1 MSKELSWKR
10 VVFTFHIRGSE
21 MVAIRVIKV
30 IKVDTWKDAISHQTP
45 LVDTEF
51 TTTGFG
57 NLPSTWS

>member
-1 MSKELSWKR
+1 MSKELSWKK

-21 MVAIRVIKV
+21 VVAIKV

>member
-1 MSKELSWKR
+1 MSKELSWKK
-10 VVFTFHIRGSE
+10 VVFTIHIRGSE
-21 MVAIRVIKV
+21 VVAIKV

-57 NLPSTWS
+57 NLPFT

>member
-10 VVFTFHIRGSE
+10 AVFTFHIRGSE
-21 MVAIRVIKV
+21 MVAIRV

-57 NLPSTWS
+57 NLPST